1 MKMNKRV
8 DAYPYLQVIVLFLGL
23 GSVISGLIVQ
33 LLLSA
38 ALLYQKY
45 VKVILISLPKR
56 KTMVIKS

>member
-1 MKMNKRV
+1 MKKNKRV
-8 DAYPYLQVIVLFLGL
+8 DAYPYLQVIVVFAGL

-56 KTMVIKS
+56 KRMVIKS

>member
-56 KTMVIKS
+56 KRMVIKS

>member
-8 DAYPYLQVIVLFLGL
+8 EAYPYLQVIVLFLGL

-45 VKVILISLPKR
+45 VNVVLISLPKR

>member
-8 DAYPYLQVIVLFLGL
+8 DAYPYLQVIVLFVGL

-56 KTMVIKS
+56 KRMVIKS

>member
-8 DAYPYLQVIVLFLGL
+8 EAYPYLQVIVLFLGL

-45 VKVILISLPKR
+45 IKVILISLPKR
-56 KTMVIKS
+56 KRMVIKS

>member
-8 DAYPYLQVIVLFLGL
+8 DAYLYLQVIILFAGL

-56 KTMVIKS
+56 KRMVIKS

>member
-8 DAYPYLQVIVLFLGL
+8 DAYPYLQVIVLFVGL

>member
-8 DAYPYLQVIVLFLGL
+8 EAYPYLQVIVLFVGL

-56 KTMVIKS
+56 KTMVIKG